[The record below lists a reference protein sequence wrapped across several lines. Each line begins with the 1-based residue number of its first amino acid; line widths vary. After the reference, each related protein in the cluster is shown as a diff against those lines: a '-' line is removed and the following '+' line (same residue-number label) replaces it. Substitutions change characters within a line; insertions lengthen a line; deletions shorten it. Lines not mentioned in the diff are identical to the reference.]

1 MVDLAAIVDFVFL
14 FNGSFFLEHYAFQEI
29 FVGSGMRMFLPV
41 IVPLC
46 VILLFW
52 NVRLETVITA
62 EGLYAKLFPL
72 HLKFKF
78 ISWDEVSVVYIR
90 QYRPLAEFGGWGLR
104 YGFGG
109 KAYNIKGNM
118 GLQLNFKDSSNLL
131 IGTQRPEELR
141 VILDKL
147 GQKVNFF

>member
-1 MVDLAAIVDFVFL
+1 M
-14 FNGSFFLEHYAFQEI
+14 SQFFLEHSSIQEI
-29 FVGSGMRMFLPV
+29 FVGSGLRMFWTV
-41 IVPLC
+41 IIPLC
-46 VILLFW
+46 IIILFS
-52 NVRLETVITA
+52 NVRLESVITA
-62 EGLYAKLFPL
+62 EDLYVKLFPL

-141 VILDKL
+141 VIFDKL
-147 GQKVNFF
+147 GQKLNRL

>member
-1 MVDLAAIVDFVFL
+1 MAK
-14 FNGSFFLEHYAFQEI
+14 FFLEHYALQEI
-29 FVGSGMRMFLPV
+29 FVGSGMPMFLPV
-41 IVPLC
+41 IIPLC
-46 VILLFW
+46 VILLFC

-62 EGLYAKLFPL
+62 DGLYVKLFPL

-78 ISWDEVSVVYIR
+78 IAWDTISKVYIR
-90 QYRPLAEFGGWGLR
+90 NYRPLAEFGGWGLR

-131 IGTQRPEELR
+131 IGTQRREELR

-147 GQKVNFF
+147 GQKVNRL